1 MAAQEIT
8 KTARTLAKVA
18 GMTSQDLASREAV
31 ETIVSAAYEATADAK
46 QAKDADQ
53 RVRAEIRR
61 ICAEH
66 IEAGD
71 KVTMYNIG
79 EESKVTLSPKAAAV
93 EFDEGALLEA
103 LWEAYGEEPGNTK
116 GKAWKAWLAC
126 TRPAREF
133 DKAKF
138 DAALEKGDEAFKKA
152 AMSCVSYGEPSYT
165 LRVSDMTKAEIKA
178 AGEGELTQ
186 FVVVG

>member
-18 GMTSQDLASREAV
+18 GMTSADLASREAV

-79 EESKVTLSPKAAAV
+79 EETKVMLSPKAATV
-93 EFDEGALLEA
+93 EFEEGMLLEA
-103 LWEAYGEEPGNTK
+103 LWEAYGEEPGDTK

-138 DAALEKGDEAFKKA
+138 DAAFEKGDEAFKKA

>member
-18 GMTSQDLASREAV
+18 GMTSEDLAIREAV

-79 EESKVTLSPKAAAV
+79 EETKVMLSPKAGTIN
-93 EFDEGALLEA
+93 FDEGMLLEA
-103 LWEAYGEEPGNTK
+103 LWEAYGEEPGDTK

-126 TRPAREF
+126 TRPARVVDE
-133 DKAKF
+133 DRVAE
-138 DAALEKGDEAFKKA
+138 ALSKGDERLRA
-152 AMSCVSYGEPSYT
+152 AVESVTSEVAPTTKVGVSEMS
-165 LRVSDMTKAEIKA
+165 KAERKA
-178 AGEGELTQ
+178 LQEGELTEW
-186 FVVVG
+186 FVRG